1 MSFGTSLVDSLVGI
15 ATTVFGSGRT
25 TFDCG
30 GSSSIC
36 IGSAVT
42 FFITIGRSGSIMV
55 SFLKTAVFVACG
67 FCSFSC
73 MFGVISVESI
83 SGDFG
88 DVIELLII
96 RGADDKAA
104 GGETGVL
111 TGSGEVLA
119 VGIATT
125 IGSCCFSVSTVGLGS
140 MLVNLSIL
148 ECALNEN
155 LNYLFYALKWKVT

>member
-1 MSFGTSLVDSLVGI
+1 
-15 ATTVFGSGRT
+15 
-25 TFDCG
+25 
-30 GSSSIC
+30 
-36 IGSAVT
+36 
-42 FFITIGRSGSIMV
+42 
-55 SFLKTAVFVACG
+55 
-67 FCSFSC
+67 
-73 MFGVISVESI
+73 MFGVISVEII
-83 SGDFG
+83 SGDLG

-96 RGADDKAA
+96 RGADDDDKAA

-125 IGSCCFSVSTVGLGS
+125 MGSCCFNVSTVGLGS

-155 LNYLFYALKWKVT
+155 INHAFYALKWIMT